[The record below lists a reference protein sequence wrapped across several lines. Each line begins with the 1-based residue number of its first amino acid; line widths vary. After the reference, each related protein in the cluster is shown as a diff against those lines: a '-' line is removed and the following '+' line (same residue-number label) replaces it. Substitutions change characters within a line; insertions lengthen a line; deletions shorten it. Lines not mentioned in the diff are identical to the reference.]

1 MKINILLD
9 TEDSFLHDYTE
20 DLIRKIKKIGHEV
33 YFSKDHKKIQR
44 GDILFL
50 LGCKTILTKKHLAL
64 NKNNIVVHPSKLPK
78 GRGSAALVWEILK
91 GENEIFITLFEAN
104 EDIDKGD
111 IYLQESIR
119 FNGYELSDEIRRIQA
134 LKTMELV
141 LKYVKAHKKLIS
153 KKQIGK
159 GSYYRKRTIK
169 DSELNIDKSLREQFN
184 HLRVVDNKRY
194 PAYFIYKNN
203 KYILKIFRQ
212 ED

>member
-20 DLIRKIKKIGHEV
+20 DLIKNIKKIGHEV
-33 YFSKDHKKIQR
+33 YFFKDHKKIQK

-50 LGCKTILTKKHLAL
+50 LGCKTILKKKHLAL

-78 GRGSAALVWEILK
+78 ARGSASLIWEILK
-91 GENEIFITLFEAN
+91 GENEIVITLFEAN

-194 PAYFIYKNN
+194 PAYFIYNNN